1 MKSSTKERKN
11 VFASLA
17 NGIVNIATK
26 MPNVLQLP
34 TLIILGIICFW
45 WTPIAVLA
53 LHWWKDNI

>member
-1 MKSSTKERKN
+1 MKNSTKERKN
-11 VFASLA
+11 VFVSLA

-45 WTPIAVLA
+45 WAPIVVLI